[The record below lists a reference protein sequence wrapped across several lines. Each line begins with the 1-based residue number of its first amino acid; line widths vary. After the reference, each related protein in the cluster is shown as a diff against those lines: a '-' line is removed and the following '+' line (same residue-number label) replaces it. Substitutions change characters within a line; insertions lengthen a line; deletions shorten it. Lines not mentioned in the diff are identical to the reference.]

1 MDREA
6 WQDTVHGITE
16 SDTAEGL
23 TLLLLQ
29 INKAKPYFKS
39 NSQQRSEKHSLSSR
53 VKGAHILTVFSSV
66 FQL

>member
-6 WQDTVHGITE
+6 WQDTAHGITE
-16 SDTAEGL
+16 SDTTKGL
-23 TLLLLQ
+23 TLLLQ

-53 VKGAHILTVFSSV
+53 VKDAHILTIFSSSV